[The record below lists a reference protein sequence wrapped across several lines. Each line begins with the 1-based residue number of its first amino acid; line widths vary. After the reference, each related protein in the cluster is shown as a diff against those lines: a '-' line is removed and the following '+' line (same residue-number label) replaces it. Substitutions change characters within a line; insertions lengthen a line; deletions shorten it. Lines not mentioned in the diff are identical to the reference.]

1 MSFSLNE
8 AFRGTGTK
16 FRVFVQSPVLEGFE
30 DPETIW
36 VSSPTGTLGPGPSDE
51 RMYAVLP
58 LKKEPYGAENLPPF
72 RGRTGQ
78 PVLPDMGGHFD
89 HVSTD
94 DPGFKCTNMFG
105 TVRRVLD
112 VWETYLGGP
121 IHWHFSVTHPRL
133 EMIPHV
139 PWNNAHFGWGFMECG
154 QGKDDQGVERP
165 FALNF
170 DVLAHETGHG
180 ILFALVGMPEPERMN
195 TAYRGFH
202 EHASDVVAMLSAL
215 HFESFLDHVLWVT
228 KGNIYSA
235 NVMSRIGEL
244 SNTRQIRR
252 ASNGTKMKDVVS
264 LSTPPDKVTGKQV
277 HKLGQPLTGAIFDI
291 SAQIYMRRLGEL
303 GLVPL
308 GQLDAMRAA
317 GRAGKLDEIDH
328 SPLEDAYARAH
339 DGFRNALGDVRDMMG
354 LRLAETWRRLNAN
367 DFSYSTLVETLLDVD
382 FEFSGRR
389 NQSIIRKCFN
399 WRGVK
404 FRRRTDSSVTPMRRF
419 M

>member
-16 FRVFVQSPVLEGFE
+16 FRVFVQSPVLEGFSE
-30 DPETIW
+30 PETIW
-36 VSSPTGTLGPGPSDE
+36 VSSPTGTLGPGPSDD

-58 LKKEPYGAENLPPF
+58 LKKEPYGAEDLPPF

-78 PVLPDMGGHFD
+78 PVMPDLQGHFD
-89 HVSTD
+89 HIAVD

-105 TVRRVLD
+105 TVRRVMD

-121 IHWHFSVTHPRL
+121 FSWHFTPTHPRL
-133 EMIPHV
+133 ELVPHV

-154 QGKDDQGVERP
+154 EGKDDQGVERP

-180 ILFALVGMPEPERMN
+180 ILFSIVGMPEPDRMT
-195 TAYRGFH
+195 TAFRGFH
-202 EHASDVVAMLSAL
+202 EHASDVVAMFSVL
-215 HFESFLDHVLWVT
+215 HFDSFLDHILWVT
-228 KGNIYSA
+228 KGNIYGS

-252 ASNGTKMKDVVS
+252 ASNGTKMSDVID
-264 LSTPPDKVTGKQV
+264 LSTPWKKATGKQV

-291 SAQIYMRRLGEL
+291 SAQIFVRRLGEMK
-303 GLVPL
+303 LVPNAF
-308 GQLDAMRAA
+308 LDELKTAA
-317 GRAGKLDEIDH
+317 RSGKLDEVDLAPI
-328 SPLEDAYARAH
+328 LDAYATSH
-339 DGFRNALGDVRDMMG
+339 DGFRAALCDARDTMG
-354 LRLAETWRRLNAN
+354 LRLAETWRRLEAN
-367 DFSYSTLVETLLDVD
+367 DFSYAKLVETMLDVD

-389 NQSIIRKCFN
+389 NQAIFRKCFE
-399 WRGVK
+399 WRGIE
-404 FRRRTDSSVTPMRRF
+404 FRRRVDHTVTPVRLPM
-419 M
+419 